1 VFWVISWFTFSTAR
15 PTPLRS
21 AKGWPTSHLLFFLKC
36 TVIRAT
42 ALAYDASL
50 TQQPRSDGES
60 EMIKIN
66 LTFTIS
72 CCRMHDKV
80 KQIFNRVRKTNKT
93 GKEEK
98 QTQTERMFFL
108 RRQSGNANT
117 GIKCFISILIFSS
130 IFPTHQGLSSIWGI
144 KQNCS
149 ASSWQ
154 DDAIGSDEFSG
165 TGNMAALSSLLL
177 PLSASNY
184 HTGTEIIPAR
194 RLFALLSCRSFEV
207 KLNQRPSG

>member
-1 VFWVISWFTFSTAR
+1 
-15 PTPLRS
+15 
-21 AKGWPTSHLLFFLKC
+21 
-36 TVIRAT
+36 
-42 ALAYDASL
+42 
-50 TQQPRSDGES
+50 
-60 EMIKIN
+60 
-66 LTFTIS
+66 
-72 CCRMHDKV
+72 MHDKV

-149 ASSWQ
+149 ASS
-154 DDAIGSDEFSG
+154 
-165 TGNMAALSSLLL
+165 
-177 PLSASNY
+177 
-184 HTGTEIIPAR
+184 
-194 RLFALLSCRSFEV
+194 
-207 KLNQRPSG
+207 